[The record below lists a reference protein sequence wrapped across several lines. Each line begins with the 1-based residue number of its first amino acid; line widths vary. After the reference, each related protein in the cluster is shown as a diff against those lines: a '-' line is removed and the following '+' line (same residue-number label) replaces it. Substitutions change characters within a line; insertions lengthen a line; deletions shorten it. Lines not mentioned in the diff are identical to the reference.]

1 MDWTTYLEHIRADAT
16 RLSDAAGRGLDV
28 GVPCC
33 GGWTVRTVVEHVGDI
48 YREKAAIVDEG
59 WTERQDRRFGTTG
72 EPIIEW
78 FDEAAA
84 RLLDVLSDHGP
95 TETVWTWFD
104 PDQTVGFWYRRL
116 AHETLIHRVDVE
128 QAHGVSSIM
137 DESLAADGVDEVL
150 TVYVSGAPAWGN
162 IALEDRSARLEVPG
176 RSWSVRL
183 GRFSGTSPATGN
195 NYMDLPA
202 LELVAGEASSHV
214 EISGTAGDMDRW
226 LWGRGNLDD
235 LSVTGD
241 RTIAEA
247 VRTVAEESTQ

>member
-1 MDWTTYLEHIRADAT
+1 MEWTTYLDHIRTDAA
-16 RLSDAAGRGLDV
+16 RLSDAAGRGLDAEL
-28 GVPCC
+28 PCC
-33 GGWTVRTVVEHVGDI
+33 EGWTVRTVVEHVGDI

-72 EPIIEW
+72 EPIVEW
-78 FDEAAA
+78 FDDATA
-84 RLLDVLSDHGP
+84 RLLDVLSDHDP

-128 QAHGVSSIM
+128 QAHGIPSII
-137 DESLAADGVDEVL
+137 DESLAADGVDEAL
-150 TVYVSGAPAWGN
+150 TVYVSGAPAWGS
-162 IALEDRSARLEVPG
+162 IAPEDRSARLEVPG

-183 GRFSGTSPATGN
+183 GRFSGMSPHAGN
-195 NYMDLPA
+195 NYVDLPA
-202 LELVAGEASSHV
+202 LELVDGEASSHV
-214 EISGTAGDMDRW
+214 AISGTAGDMDRW
-226 LWGRGNLDD
+226 LWGRGSLDD

-247 VRTVAEESTQ
+247 VRTVAEEAT